1 MEKLSKLT
9 PGAALTL
16 AGLVLYFINSFLP
29 WQRFCIGPEEAE
41 FCGGSANEWHGIGV
55 LAVLIGIAL
64 LLWEAAPLVI
74 ERPSLGGL
82 DPRLVS
88 VVLAAALVLFTL
100 ITTLTHNEFRKFWAW
115 IGLVLSIVVALGIW
129 RELKAGGVSLGA
141 LAPTQRG
148 DVSATSSETSAS
160 PPSAPE
166 PPPPPPPTVSESTTP
181 EPPPAEV
188 APPPPPPPT
197 VEPPPAPSP
206 PDPAPPAEPPAR
218 DPD

>member
-16 AGLVLYFINSFLP
+16 AGLVLYSINSFLP
-29 WQRFCIGPEEAE
+29 WQRVCIGFEEAE
-41 FCGGSANEWHGIGV
+41 FCGSANEWHGIGV
-55 LAVLIGIAL
+55 LAALIGIAL

-88 VVLAAALVLFTL
+88 IVLAAALVLFTL
-100 ITTLTHNEFRKFWAW
+100 ITTLTHNEFRTFWAW
-115 IGLVLSIVVALGIW
+115 IGLVLSLLVALGIW
-129 RELKAGGVSLGA
+129 RDLKAGGVSLAA
-141 LAPTQRG
+141 LAPTQKEG
-148 DVSATSSETSAS
+148 SAASGEPSA
-160 PPSAPE
+160 PAPSAPE
-166 PPPPPPPTVSESTTP
+166 PPPTE
-181 EPPPAEV
+181 A

-197 VEPPPAPSP
+197 VEPPSTPPPAH
-206 PDPAPPAEPPAR
+206 PAPPGEPPAR